1 MRTVLIVGHG
11 WTGRTVTTM
20 TDRGAVYKDRE
31 YVVRYVISENG
42 EPSMMI
48 VRPLVRC
55 KDCSYK
61 SSCNRLITPY
71 GRRDIDFCSCGDR
84 W

>member
-1 MRTVLIVGHG
+1 MADQNV
-11 WTGRTVTTM
+11 
-20 TDRGAVYKDRE
+20 VYKDRE

-71 GRRDIDFCSCGDR
+71 GRRDIDFCSMGNR

>member
-1 MRTVLIVGHG
+1 M
-11 WTGRTVTTM
+11 GRM
-20 TDRGAVYKDRE
+20 AIMINKNPVYKDRE
-31 YVVRYVISENG
+31 YVVRCKITENG

-61 SSCNRLITPY
+61 SSCNRFITPS
-71 GRRDIDFCSCGDR
+71 GRRDNDFCSYGDR

>member
-1 MRTVLIVGHG
+1 MDE
-11 WTGRTVTTM
+11 RTVTTM
-20 TDRGAVYKDRE
+20 ADRNVVFKDRE
-31 YVVRYVISENG
+31 YVVRYTVSENG

-55 KDCSYK
+55 KDCGHK
-61 SSCNRLITPY
+61 LSCNRLITPS
-71 GRRDIDFCSCGDR
+71 GRRDNDFCSCGDR

>member
-1 MRTVLIVGHG
+1 MINKSEFF
-11 WTGRTVTTM
+11 
-20 TDRGAVYKDRE
+20 KDRE
-31 YVVRYVISENG
+31 YVVRYTKTADGDI
-42 EPSMMI
+42 EPVI
-48 VRPLVRC
+48 VRELVRC

-71 GRRDIDFCSCGDR
+71 GRRDIDFCSCGNR